1 MAKSVSAAGKRG
13 KSPTAKPQRGG
24 KRSFVWLQGLI
35 CGAMVTLAPSLAIML
50 TFLLAP
56 GLIALVLD
64 RSPGRAVARG
74 VLLFGL
80 AAAVGPA
87 KTLWEGGLA
96 MPTAIQL
103 MTDPLIFGTAWAAA
117 AVGWLVGEVAPI
129 VVEMVLTSSRKVRIL
144 KLEAARAKY
153 AEEWGLNAEN
163 TEKSS

>member
-1 MAKSVSAAGKRG
+1 
-13 KSPTAKPQRGG
+13 
-24 KRSFVWLQGLI
+24 
-35 CGAMVTLAPSLAIML
+35 MVTLAPSLAIML

-153 AEEWGLNAEN
+153 AEERGQRTKRSARLSARLR
-163 TEKSS
+163 TRTSTLLLPHTAAPRVRAISPTASVAPYH